1 MDDFLSIGFVNSFS
15 PRYANDPVYSDDD
28 MEAGAS
34 DVLREE
40 KRR

>member
-1 MDDFLSIGFVNSFS
+1 MISCQLVLLTPFS

>member
-1 MDDFLSIGFVNSFS
+1 MFYN
-15 PRYANDPVYSDDD
+15 RYAHEPVYSDDD
-28 MEAGAS
+28 MEADAS